1 MNGKRYIWKF
11 SLYEIA
17 IILRLFFSIILFS
30 DVDINVGLTIESEK
44 EKNQPIN
51 YHFMGKMFVKIF

>member
-1 MNGKRYIWKF
+1 MEGRRSEDVNGKRYIWKF

-17 IILRLFFSIILFS
+17 IILTLFFSIILFS

-44 EKNQPIN
+44 AKKSTN
-51 YHFMGKMFVKIF
+51 

>member
-1 MNGKRYIWKF
+1 MEGRRSEAVNGKRYIWKF

-17 IILRLFFSIILFS
+17 IILTLFFSIILFS

-44 EKNQPIN
+44 AKKSTN
-51 YHFMGKMFVKIF
+51 